1 MTGAGKSTKETR
13 MRNLGKK
20 CNEAFSMGI
29 KAFYRG
35 YTKSP
40 FNATT
45 LMHKEWE
52 RGFNTSYMKHRKR
65 ILGYEVK

>member
-1 MTGAGKSTKETR
+1 

-20 CNEAFSMGI
+20 CQEAFSLGI

-35 YTKSP
+35 YTDSP
-40 FNATT
+40 FNVYT

-52 RGFNTSYMKHRKR
+52 RGFNTSYIKHRKR
-65 ILGYEVK
+65 INQYEAR